1 MESWGFSDKHNV
13 HLGIARAR
21 RRPGCAKRAKRRMAT
36 KREYRHY
43 VPRLVG
49 LGPPDLKP
57 RPTAWAMAGAGSP
70 RHDLWCPRVAGQGCC
85 RETPDLLAW
94 LRREMPPQD
103 VNAARGQDFPL
114 AWHRAW
120 RIEPAPPYRFSS
132 SG

>member
-49 LGPPDLKP
+49 LGPPDL
-57 RPTAWAMAGAGSP
+57 
-70 RHDLWCPRVAGQGCC
+70 RHLSAALGIVK
-85 RETPDLLAW
+85 LAAKSTV
-94 LRREMPPQD
+94 EK
-103 VNAARGQDFPL
+103 
-114 AWHRAW
+114 
-120 RIEPAPPYRFSS
+120 
-132 SG
+132 